1 MPASGRVGGARTASA
16 QEPEGAGGGMRARFA
31 VLNPGTHQKERRAAL
46 PSCSRSH
53 PVPRPGLR
61 ALCGREGV
69 ARPAPG

>member
-1 MPASGRVGGARTASA
+1 MPASGPVEGARTGSA
-16 QEPEGAGGGMRARFA
+16 QEPEGAGGGMRACFA

-46 PSCSRSH
+46 PSCSRSR
-53 PVPRPGLR
+53 PVPRPRLR